1 VDILFLSHLSLYRL
15 RPWYVHKRVISSIYL
30 FTPNRFVQEC
40 KIELI
45 KYNILRQKYGID
57 NENNEDSLSFIINYS
72 IHHHQEAFEERD
84 FVNLF
89 YITNSILRMYF
100 IYFNMFLY
108 WITPLL
114 CSFQIKHYYYIIY
127 IMYKTNRQVI
137 LYLFQLQQEYM
148 KICFTQ
154 EKSCFQRTSPEHFT
168 ATYAISANKNM
179 LK

>member
-1 VDILFLSHLSLYRL
+1 MD
-15 RPWYVHKRVISSIYL
+15 
-30 FTPNRFVQEC
+30 
-40 KIELI
+40 
-45 KYNILRQKYGID
+45 
-57 NENNEDSLSFIINYS
+57 
-72 IHHHQEAFEERD
+72 
-84 FVNLF
+84 LF

-114 CSFQIKHYYYIIY
+114 YSFQIKYYYYIIY

-168 ATYAISANKNM
+168 TTYAISAYHHWCCEFESQSGRGACTTLSDQVCQSLWFSPGPPVSSTNKTDSHDITEIL
-179 LK
+179 LKVTLNTIKQTNKHA